1 MLWPHQTTLFTR
13 SSFLSVLL
21 VVGTYFG
28 RFRRGL
34 TFVVVVEAAVATVA
48 SVIVAGAAAIR
59 VTALASVFA
68 VIVVEAA
75 AAAAESAASILRPS
89 SGFGSIRLLR
99 PPSFLK
105 THCVDVGGVFRVD
118 EGRSEV
124 VLL

>member
-1 MLWPHQTTLFTR
+1 M
-13 SSFLSVLL
+13 
-21 VVGTYFG
+21 
-28 RFRRGL
+28 

-118 EGRSEV
+118 EGGSEV

>member
-1 MLWPHQTTLFTR
+1 M
-13 SSFLSVLL
+13 
-21 VVGTYFG
+21 VGTYFG

-59 VTALASVFA
+59 VTALASVVA
-68 VIVVEAA
+68 VVVVEAAAAA
-75 AAAAESAASILRPS
+75 AAAAESAAESAASFSRPS